1 MEGIKKFFPK
11 LKLIK
16 RNVLKKNNIRSFQE
30 SLDNNNVNA
39 NSNLNHSKNNL
50 NRSRKLK
57 TKLNLKK
64 IRIRDNSNR
73 SQDLFITKLKKFK
86 ENKNK
91 R

>member
-1 MEGIKKFFPK
+1 MEGIKNFFPK
-11 LKLIK
+11 LKLILYIVLIITYKYKILDNKLLK

-39 NSNLNHSKNNL
+39 NSNLNHSKNNIK
-50 NRSRKLK
+50 NK
-57 TKLNLKK
+57 T
-64 IRIRDNSNR
+64 
-73 SQDLFITKLKKFK
+73 KFK